1 MNAPPYAQAYGA
13 APDPAEPRQIRVM
26 SPLLAS
32 QIAAGEVVE
41 RPASVVKELIENSL
55 DAGSTR
61 ISVELEQGGIE
72 LIRVIDD
79 GSGVPEHEL
88 HLALTAHATSKIGD
102 VGDLDAIA
110 TMGFRGEALAAIA
123 SVSRTSFRSRPRTQ
137 VAAAEISA
145 EGQTLS
151 PPRPAGGPP
160 GTSVTVRTLF
170 FNTPARRKFLRTPQ
184 TEQGRC
190 ADVVRSIAMAQPNVA
205 FTLNCDGRTL
215 LDLPPNQTPR
225 ERALDILGR
234 ELEPELIEISADALD
249 TLGTGGGTVGAAG
262 ASPIAL
268 WGLVGTPAIARAT
281 AAGQFVYINGRPV
294 RDKVL
299 QHALKE
305 GYRGLIEPGRQP
317 TCVLL
322 VEMDPGAVDVNVH
335 PAKSEVRF
343 RDSSVVH
350 GLVLR
355 SVRRGLA
362 TADLTP
368 RVAGAGSTE
377 GASWNN
383 RASGSAFDASP
394 APLGSPASPA
404 LFRPAPARTIDAA
417 AFASAFREV
426 RPAGN
431 ASLNFPALRDA
442 LAPARQTLPSGD
454 ASSVNVPSPSA
465 SPAPLTDTP
474 ATAASLPTVPS
485 TGAAA
490 VPPAVGTNQTD
501 APEIEESLSPALQVF
516 NSYLITQ
523 DEHGVLIID
532 QHALHE
538 RVMYERLLARIVG
551 RDQRGEPGA
560 AGVLERQAFLAP
572 VPVAVTQRQREA
584 AERLRPTLERLGIEL
599 DDLGPGG
606 MGVRAFTSLLLERG
620 VEPGEFVADM
630 LERAAEEGWGTEGKA
645 PNAMPQPSPID
656 ALVGERAVVEAVLH
670 EVLDMM
676 ACKAAVKAGER
687 LSDMELAELLA
698 LRQRIERSSNCPH
711 GRPTSIRLSIREL
724 EKRFGRV

>member
-1 MNAPPYAQAYGA
+1 MPDSPQASRP

-41 RPASVVKELIENSL
+41 RPASVVKELVENSL
-55 DAGSTR
+55 DAGANR

-79 GSGVPEHEL
+79 GVGVPEHDL
-88 HLALTAHATSKIGD
+88 HLALTAHATSKIAD
-102 VGDLDAIA
+102 VSDLDAIA

-123 SVSRTSFRSRPRTQ
+123 SVSRTTFRSRPRTQ
-137 VAAAEISA
+137 VAAAELSA

-205 FTLNCDGRTL
+205 FTLVCDGRTL
-215 LDLPPNQTPR
+215 LDLPPNQTLR
-225 ERALDILGR
+225 ARALDILGR
-234 ELEPELIEISADALD
+234 ELESELIEISADALD
-249 TLGTGGGTVGAAG
+249 TLGTGGGAVGAAQ

-268 WGLVGTPAIARAT
+268 WGMVGTPAVARAT

-294 RDKVL
+294 RDRVL

-355 SVRRGLA
+355 SVRRGLSG
-362 TADLTP
+362 ADLTP
-368 RVAGAGSTE
+368 RVAGAGSTA

-383 RASGSAFDASP
+383 RAAGPAFDG
-394 APLGSPASPA
+394 APPSLGTPASPA

-431 ASLNFPALRDA
+431 APLNFPALRDA
-442 LAPARQTLPSGD
+442 LAPARSDLAKAADPALTATG
-454 ASSVNVPSPSA
+454 PSA
-465 SPAPLTDTP
+465 PMSAPVPAPPET
-474 ATAASLPTVPS
+474 
-485 TGAAA
+485 
-490 VPPAVGTNQTD
+490 VGTPGLP
-501 APEIEESLSPALQVF
+501 PEIEEALSPALQVF

-538 RVMYERLLARIVG
+538 RVMYERLLARILG
-551 RDQRGEPGA
+551 PDQNSDAGA
-560 AGVLERQAFLAP
+560 SGVLERQAFLAP
-572 VPVAVTQRQREA
+572 LPVAVTQRQREA
-584 AERLRPTLERLGIEL
+584 ADRLRPTLERLGIEL
-599 DDLGPGG
+599 DDLGPGSL
-606 MGVRAFTSLLLERG
+606 GVRAFTSLLLERG
-620 VEPGEFVADM
+620 VEPGDFVADM
-630 LERAAEEGWGTEGKA
+630 LERAAEEGWGVEGKA
-645 PNAMPQPSPID
+645 ATVAPQQSPID

-687 LSDMELAELLA
+687 LSDMELAELLS